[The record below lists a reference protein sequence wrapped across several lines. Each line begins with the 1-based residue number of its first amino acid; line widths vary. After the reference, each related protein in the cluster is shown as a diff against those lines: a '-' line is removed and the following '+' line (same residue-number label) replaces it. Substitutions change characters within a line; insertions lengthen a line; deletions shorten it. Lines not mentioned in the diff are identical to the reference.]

1 MKISVKLF
9 VLLTLIWFLFPQ
21 NLCSYAHFSDEEGL
35 TQNFITSIYQD
46 QQGFIWIGTIKGLNR
61 YDGSKFRNYF
71 ASSDSTGLGL
81 SVSYLIITDNHQG
94 KLFVESEINIGT
106 KFTIVLPL
114 QKEENA
120 E

>member
-1 MKISVKLF
+1 LKNGAEAMHAEN
-9 VLLTLIWFLFPQ
+9 Q
-21 NLCSYAHFSDEEGL
+21 ER
-35 TQNFITSIYQD
+35 ITS
-46 QQGFIWIGTIKGLNR
+46 GRKP
-61 YDGSKFRNYF
+61 K
-71 ASSDSTGLGL
+71 ASSFLIKIYYENNECVYEIQDNGPGMTENIKNRIFEPFFTTKGSEKGTGLGL
-81 SVSYLIITDNHQG
+81 SVSYFIITDNHQG